1 MLKFLKTEFI
11 SRLFERGLEAL
22 PQNFLCALW
31 VSEIFNQASRFMN
44 KLPLLNLFSS
54 TMQLISLKMYGY
66 SACKV
71 VQKNN
76 ASIYHYRA
84 GYGGLSIKRAKKNGM
99 VCVCDHSAIHPLLI
113 DFMGK
118 NGGKFPQKEKGDVLK
133 PSKFWKYVY
142 EDIKKADYII
152 LNGQF
157 AKNTFEFMNEK
168 VENISVINIGL
179 DQDFFNLID
188 FSEKN
193 E

>member
-1 MLKFLKTEFI
+1 
-11 SRLFERGLEAL
+11 
-22 PQNFLCALW
+22 
-31 VSEIFNQASRFMN
+31 
-44 KLPLLNLFSS
+44 
-54 TMQLISLKMYGY
+54 
-66 SACKV
+66 
-71 VQKNN
+71 
-76 ASIYHYRA
+76 
-84 GYGGLSIKRAKKNGM
+84 
-99 VCVCDHSAIHPLLI
+99 
-113 DFMGK
+113 MGK